1 MAGSAWW
8 SVSARLAPF
17 LIVCSFASVV
27 SDPLCQETTPFHYSH
42 PQLTCSDFTS
52 AEELEQ
58 NVPQGSNRGDVEL
71 VLKDSRLDHI
81 PPTVLQQ
88 IKPSVLVLNNVTVG
102 SYRVPN
108 SDASAFE
115 ELQDTLKKLV
125 FYKNSSQPRSWALL
139 KGNRLLKELLF
150 FRMGPLRLGQDFNEL
165 PASVTDISVVQ
176 STVSEVDDRWLS
188 SLDNLESV
196 RLDKVNLKRFERTM
210 LPRPASKLRSLT
222 ITGTPLSALPEDF
235 GEGFPALE
243 TLNLRRNKI
252 TTFEDRALAPFK
264 DRKMDVLLT
273 GNPVECDC
281 KLLFLLGYPESW
293 QYPNCKTPDA
303 LAKTPVRQLSADK
316 LGCAAAAAA
325 DSPPPGRD

>member
-1 MAGSAWW
+1 MP
-8 SVSARLAPF
+8 VRLTPF
-17 LIVCSFASVV
+17 FIVCSLTSVF
-27 SDPLCQETTPFHYSH
+27 SDPLCQETTPFHYNH

-52 AEELEQ
+52 AEELER
-58 NVPQGSNRGDVEL
+58 NVPQGSNNGDVEL

-81 PPTVLQQ
+81 PPAVFQQ
-88 IKPSVLVLNNVTVG
+88 VKPSVLVLYNVTVG

-108 SDASAFE
+108 SDASVFE

-125 FYKNSSQPRSWALL
+125 FYKNSSLPESWALL
-139 KGNRLLKELLF
+139 KGNRLLRELLF
-150 FRMGPLRLGQDFNEL
+150 FRMVPLRLGQDFNEL
-165 PASVTDISVVQ
+165 PTSVDDVAVVQ
-176 STVSEVDDRWLS
+176 STVSEVDDGWLS

-196 RLDKVNLKRFERTM
+196 RIDKVNLNRFERTM

-235 GEGFPALE
+235 GEGFPSLE

-264 DRKMDVLLT
+264 GRKMDVFLT
-273 GNPVECDC
+273 GNPVACDC

-293 QYPNCKTPDA
+293 HYPNCKTPDA

-316 LGCAAAAAA
+316 LGCAAG
-325 DSPPPGRD
+325 SPPPGRD